1 MQVQDHRLVLDN
13 GDPVRF
19 EASPNQGGALKPRFL
34 VMHYTAGRDAESS
47 IRWLTRSD
55 ARASAHLV
63 IARDG
68 AITQLVPFD
77 RVAWH
82 AGPSRWQ
89 GVSGLNHHSI
99 GIELDNAG
107 LLERKGERWC
117 AWFGTAYPAEEVM
130 EAPLRGSSRICGWH
144 LYTPEQLDVALEASR
159 AIIHAYGLRELLGH
173 DDISPGRKFDPGP
186 AFPMGSFRAK
196 LFGRAEDE
204 APTYATTVNL
214 NIRRGPGTHHDR
226 LDVSPLPKG
235 TPLEVL
241 REDGSWRQVNVRGE
255 VQGQRDIQGWVH
267 GDYIRRSD

>member
-1 MQVQDHRLVLDN
+1 MKVRDHRLVLDN
-13 GDPVRF
+13 DEPVRF
-19 EASPNQGGALKPRFL
+19 EASPNQGGAMTPRFL
-34 VMHYTAGRDAESS
+34 VMHYTAGRDADSS

-89 GVSGLNHHSI
+89 GVSGLNRHSI

-107 LLERKGERWC
+107 QLERKGGRWR
-117 AWFGTAYPAEEVM
+117 AWFGAAYSDEEIM
-130 EAPLRGSSRICGWH
+130 EAPLRGSGRMCGWH

-159 AIIHAYGLRELLGH
+159 AIIHAYGLQELLGH

-196 LFGRAEDE
+196 LFGREEDDS
-204 APTYATTVNL
+204 PTYVTTVNL

-226 LDVSPLPKG
+226 LDVGPLPKG

-255 VQGQRDIQGWVH
+255 IQGQRDIQGWVH